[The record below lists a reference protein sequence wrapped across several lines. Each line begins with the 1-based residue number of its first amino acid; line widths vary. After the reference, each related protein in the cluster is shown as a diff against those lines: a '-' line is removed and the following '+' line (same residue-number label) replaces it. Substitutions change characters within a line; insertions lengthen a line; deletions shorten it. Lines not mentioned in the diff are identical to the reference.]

1 MGRPS
6 TSMPSKIGIYDI
18 LGEADHRDNDGHKL
32 YAVKCRECGW
42 EGDMRKNDINPKR
55 ACKHVNLGG
64 AYIRRNER
72 VWGNERLSGIFRG
85 IRRRCYNQKDKNYRW
100 YGAKG
105 IRVCK
110 EWLNNPIEFER
121 WAIANGYSDSLT
133 IDRIDATKDY
143 CPENCRWVS
152 LEDNARYK
160 STTRIIEV
168 EGMAMSGREWAKTLG
183 LSPNRINEFV
193 RKYGLEETVRFI
205 KKYMKEPE
213 LKPTHNQ
220 SLFET
225 YMS

>member
-42 EGDMRKNDINPKR
+42 EGDMRKSSINPGASCR
-55 ACKHVNLGG
+55 HVGSGG
-64 AYIRRNER
+64 LYVKNRGK
-72 VWGNERLSGIFRG
+72 VWKSERLRVIFHG
-85 IRRRCYNQKDKNYRW
+85 MKQRCYNPNDKDYMW

-105 IRVCK
+105 IRICND
-110 EWLNNPIEFER
+110 WLENPESFES
-121 WAIANGYSDSLT
+121 WAHESGYADSLT
-133 IDRIDATKDY
+133 IDRKDAEKDY
-143 CPENCRWVS
+143 CPENCRWIPSS
-152 LEDNARYK
+152 LNCAYK
-160 STTRIIEV
+160 STTRSIEV
-168 EGMAMSGREWAKTLG
+168 NGISMSGKAWAKTLG

-193 RKYGLEETVRFI
+193 RKYGLEETVQFI
-205 KKYMKEPE
+205 ERYMEEPG

>member
-1 MGRPS
+1 MSRPS
-6 TSMPSKIGIYDI
+6 LPMPSRVGIYDI
-18 LGEADHRDNDGHKL
+18 LGEADHRANDGHKL

-42 EGDMRKNDINPKR
+42 EGDMRRQDIHEKVSCR
-55 ACKHVNLGG
+55 HKSLGG
-64 AYIRRNER
+64 AYVNNKGKAWE
-72 VWGNERLSGIFRG
+72 NPRLAMIFHGIK
-85 IRRRCYNQKDKNYRW
+85 RRCYERNNKSYRW

-105 IRVCK
+105 IQVCK

-152 LEDNARYK
+152 PEDNARYK

-168 EGMAMSGREWAKTLG
+168 EGMAMSGKEWAKTLG

-205 KKYMKEPE
+205 KKYMKEPG
-213 LKPTHNQ
+213 LKTSHNQ